1 VTVKKIVCF
10 TVFLLAFNWVSFAG
24 DDYYDRYIHDYYK
37 YGNFW
42 VDHPLYGPQYNRG
55 VPAPWYLLS
64 GPYKD
69 KYLKERYK
77 YWNRYYEH
85 PLYGPQ
91 YNRGM
96 EGVGSS
102 EDILPYYPPIPYEKE
117 ENFYDWYRRNP
128 DAVKKWTDE
137 EIEKYNREIDEAR
150 EKEGMQEE

>member
-1 VTVKKIVCF
+1 MHLF
-10 TVFLLAFNWVSFAG
+10 TYV
-24 DDYYDRYIHDYYK
+24 
-37 YGNFW
+37 
-42 VDHPLYGPQYNRG
+42 PLFF
-55 VPAPWYLLS
+55 